1 MMSGSDKRPGQISDD
16 ADSLHAEFDWD
27 VVSPSVAVVQTVATA
42 AGREAIELCP
52 LIETLDPDALDE
64 LFVHA
69 AGPDSAVS
77 LSFQLG
83 EYAVTVTGTGDVY
96 VRTEHVRS

>member
-1 MMSGSDKRPGQISDD
+1 MSGSDRRPDRTSDGPD
-16 ADSLHAEFDWD
+16 TLHAEFDWD

-42 AGREAIELCP
+42 ADKEPIELSP

-69 AGPDSAVS
+69 SGPDSAVS

-83 EYAVTVTGTGDVY
+83 EYEVTVTGTGDVY
-96 VRTEHVRS
+96 VRTGSVRS

>member
-1 MMSGSDKRPGQISDD
+1 MSGSDERSGRISDD
-16 ADSLHAEFDWD
+16 PDSLHAEFDWD
-27 VVSPSVAVVQTVATA
+27 VVSPSVAVVQMVATA
-42 AGREAIELCP
+42 AGREAIELSP
-52 LIETLDPDALDE
+52 LIETLDTDALDE

-69 AGPDSAVS
+69 SAPDSAVS